1 MEYDVIIVGG
11 GIGGLSAGA
20 FLAREGKKVL
30 ILERHDRKISWNS
43 LDVH

>member
-11 GIGGLSAGA
+11 GMGGLSAGA
-20 FLAREGKKVL
+20 FLAREGERVL
-30 ILERHDRKISWNS
+30 ILEKHDRKISWNH